1 MDLQSG
7 EGACFTFTTANNLV
21 KGKNK
26 MAKQTNQALAI
37 QQIRDK
43 IIRLEGR
50 PPVMLTRDLA
60 ELYQVTSRQITQAVR
75 RNPERF
81 PEDFV
86 FRLSKDEISGLQI
99 EAHLS
104 KATTWTLL
112 DQTIYHFLGAGKV
125 VSLREQTQ
133 NL

>member
-1 MDLQSG
+1 
-7 EGACFTFTTANNLV
+7 
-21 KGKNK
+21 